1 MEDLEGDSAIL
12 PGAAVL
18 VETAGP
24 RVYRRGVVSV
34 VGAEDITVSFS
45 TGEEQCARMSVWP
58 ANDFTHFAEDAT
70 TLLHLSEA
78 TLLENVPDDADASR
92 EEAFGPLA
100 CLCSVRDA
108 EEGFARLDDSP
119 FGLQAG
125 VFSDDVQVLLRAH
138 ERLEVGGII
147 HDDVPT
153 WRVDEMPYGGVKQ
166 SGLGREGLRDS
177 IREMTEPRLL
187 VLRQR

>member
-1 MEDLEGDSAIL
+1 MKVHEPGMTVRHEHLGNILVDGMKDLESDSAIL

-78 TLLENVPDDADASR
+78 TLLENVRIGFAQAHIYMWVGPVLVAVNPMRPLPKLYDDAAM
-92 EEAFGPLA
+92 LA
-100 CLCSVRDA
+100 A
-108 EEGFARLDDSP
+108 
-119 FGLQAG
+119 
-125 VFSDDVQVLLRAH
+125 
-138 ERLEVGGII
+138 
-147 HDDVPT
+147 
-153 WRVDEMPYGGVKQ
+153 
-166 SGLGREGLRDS
+166 
-177 IREMTEPRLL
+177 TEPR
-187 VLRQR
+187 R